1 MILTKRGFKEMK
13 KLILLVCT
21 LIFGVDSIITQAQD
35 LQIPAG
41 AVVRQANCVITDE
54 RLTFQDILDRARQL
68 QFSEN
73 APDAMFFRRPV
84 YASPDYDQNYDFMI
98 AQYYPSYS
106 EMAARRIPQGNS
118 AYGRLAI
125 SCDTASVVRN
135 IPVSA
140 GDGLEDFSLM
150 TTRFCTLNPG
160 ATARAA
166 FSRAR
171 EAMLNIER
179 DSGNDTMMQ
188 MWLPGLGGQMNTD
201 FDFVAA
207 HIGSNPQELM
217 ERLDLFRDG
226 YRAGAGN
233 NREATHSCARPSLW
247 ATYRVFQAAN

>member
-1 MILTKRGFKEMK
+1 MK

-21 LIFGVDSIITQAQD
+21 LIFGVGSIITQAQD

>member
-1 MILTKRGFKEMK
+1 MK

-135 IPVSA
+135 IQVSA

-179 DSGNDTMMQ
+179 DAGNDTMMQ

>member
-1 MILTKRGFKEMK
+1 MNMK
-13 KLILLVCT
+13 KIILSFASLAFSAVSLAT
-21 LIFGVDSIITQAQD
+21 HAQD

-41 AVVRQANCVITDE
+41 AVVRQANCVITDD

-73 APDAMFFRRPV
+73 APDAMFFRLPV

-135 IPVSA
+135 IQVSA

-226 YRAGAGN
+226 YRAAAGN

>member
-1 MILTKRGFKEMK
+1 MK

>member
-1 MILTKRGFKEMK
+1 MNMK
-13 KLILLVCT
+13 KIILSFASLAFCAGS
-21 LIFGVDSIITQAQD
+21 LGTQAQE

-41 AVVRQANCVITDE
+41 FVVRQANCVITDD

-68 QFSEN
+68 EFSEN
-73 APDAMFFRRPV
+73 APNVMFFRVPV
-84 YASPDYDQNYDFMI
+84 YASPEYDQNYDFMI
-98 AQYYPSYS
+98 AQYYSSYS
-106 EMAARRIPQGNS
+106 EMAERRIPQGNS

-125 SCDTASVVRN
+125 SCDTAAVVRN
-135 IPVSA
+135 IPVSP

-160 ATARAA
+160 ATVRGA

-233 NREATHSCARPSLW
+233 NREATHSCVRPSLW

>member
-1 MILTKRGFKEMK
+1 MNMK
-13 KLILLVCT
+13 KIILSFASLAFCAVSLAT
-21 LIFGVDSIITQAQD
+21 HAQD

-41 AVVRQANCVITDE
+41 AVVRQANCVITDD

-73 APDAMFFRRPV
+73 APDAMFFRLPV

-135 IPVSA
+135 IQVSA

-166 FSRAR
+166 FSRSR

>member
-54 RLTFQDILDRARQL
+54 RLTFQDILDRAREL

>member
-1 MILTKRGFKEMK
+1 MK

-21 LIFGVDSIITQAQD
+21 LIFSVGSIITQAQD

-233 NREATHSCARPSLW
+233 NREVTHSCARPSLW

>member
-1 MILTKRGFKEMK
+1 MK

-21 LIFGVDSIITQAQD
+21 LIFSVGSIITQAQD

>member
-1 MILTKRGFKEMK
+1 MNMK
-13 KLILLVCT
+13 KIILSFASLAFCAVSLAT
-21 LIFGVDSIITQAQD
+21 HAQD

-41 AVVRQANCVITDE
+41 AVVRQANCVITDD

-135 IPVSA
+135 IQVSA

>member
-1 MILTKRGFKEMK
+1 MK

-21 LIFGVDSIITQAQD
+21 LIFGVGSTITQAQD

>member
-1 MILTKRGFKEMK
+1 MNMK
-13 KLILLVCT
+13 KIILSFASLAFCAVSLAT
-21 LIFGVDSIITQAQD
+21 HAQD

-41 AVVRQANCVITDE
+41 AVVRQANCVITDD

-135 IPVSA
+135 IQVSA

-188 MWLPGLGGQMNTD
+188 MWLPGLGGQMNPD